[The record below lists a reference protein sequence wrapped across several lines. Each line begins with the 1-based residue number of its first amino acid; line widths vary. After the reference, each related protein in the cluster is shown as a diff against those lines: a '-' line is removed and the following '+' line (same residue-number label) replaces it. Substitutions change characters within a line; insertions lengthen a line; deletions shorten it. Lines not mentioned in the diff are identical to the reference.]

1 MKAWQVSGLGVPS
14 EVLAVADVEQPTIS
28 DSQTLVRM
36 EAACLGFPDYLM
48 AQGLYH
54 EKPPLPFGLGGEG
67 AGRVVAVGPDAGPW
81 TVNDRVTVVSG
92 HAHKGNLAEFVAADA
107 DQILPIPP
115 DMDADHAAALFVAY
129 QTSYVGM
136 FRRAR
141 LEAGETLL
149 VHGASGGI
157 GSAAVQLGKSAGA
170 TVIAVAGGARKAAI
184 CADLGAD
191 HVIDHTTEDF
201 VARVKELTGGRGAD
215 VIYDS
220 VGGEVFD
227 RSRRCIAV
235 EGRLLVVGFAGG
247 EIPQAPVNH
256 ALLKNYSIIGFRMR
270 PFRDDLEYRAKVHNA
285 LLDLYAKG
293 EIKPLTTKYD
303 FADVPKAIETIGDR
317 TVVGRIVIGIG

>member
-14 EVLAVADVEQPTIS
+14 EVLTLAEVEQPTIL

-36 EAACLGFPDYLM
+36 EAACVGFPDYLM

-54 EKPPLPFGLGGEG
+54 EKPPLPFVIGGEG
-67 AGRVVAVGPDAGPW
+67 AGRVEAVGQDAGPW
-81 TVNDRVTVVSG
+81 KVGDRVIVVSG
-92 HAHKGNLAEFVAADA
+92 HAHKGHLAEYVAADS
-107 DQILPIPP
+107 DQILPVPP
-115 DMDADHAAALFVAY
+115 DMDANHAAALFVAY

-136 FRRAR
+136 FRRAG

-170 TVIAVAGGARKAAI
+170 TVIAVAGGARKVAI
-184 CADLGAD
+184 CAELGAD
-191 HVIDHTTEDF
+191 HVIDHTAEDF

-220 VGGEVFD
+220 IGGDVFD

-235 EGRLLVVGFAGG
+235 EGRLLVVGFASGD
-247 EIPQAPVNH
+247 IPQAPVNH

-270 PFRDDLEYRAKVHNA
+270 PFRDDLDYRLKVHNT

-293 EIKPLTTKYD
+293 EIKPLTTRYD
-303 FADVPKAIETIGDR
+303 FADAPKALASIGDR
-317 TVVGRIVIGIG
+317 TVIGRPVIRIG